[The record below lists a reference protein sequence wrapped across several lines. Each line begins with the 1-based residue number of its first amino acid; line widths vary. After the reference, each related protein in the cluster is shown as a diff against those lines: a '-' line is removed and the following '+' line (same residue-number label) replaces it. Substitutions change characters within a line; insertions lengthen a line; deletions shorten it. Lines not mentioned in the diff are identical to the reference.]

1 MSSSAAP
8 CIVVPRAMR
17 AVMSRDRQEATNRL
31 ARLSRSPSP
40 PVTAP
45 CTCVYSCG
53 REYPCASTRASGTA
67 LNRIRER
74 PATYL
79 DALVHTHASRLT
91 YIRVK
96 GAERVVSE
104 RANLHANAL
113 RIRHETRRDQRR
125 ESRPVNRATHYHKCA
140 PARPTRKSVSQIA
153 RVGLCHLPT
162 ALFLSRSSSS
172 RTERIGWMETSR
184 PSTLFH
190 LRLRYRSVPTSAFLL
205 QSSRIVIRLS
215 RVYRILF
222 GSNDF
227 SELSLLVTPR

>member
-1 MSSSAAP
+1 M
-8 CIVVPRAMR
+8 
-17 AVMSRDRQEATNRL
+17 
-31 ARLSRSPSP
+31 
-40 PVTAP
+40 
-45 CTCVYSCG
+45 YSCG

-79 DALVHTHASRLT
+79 DALVHAHAHARARALVSTHVRT
-91 YIRVK
+91 PVK

-113 RIRHETRRDQRR
+113 RTRHETRRDQRG
-125 ESRPVNRATHYHKCA
+125 ESRPVNRATHYHKCT

-172 RTERIGWMETSR
+172 RTPRIGWMETSR

-190 LRLRYRSVPTSAFLL
+190 LRLRYRSLPPPPPPPIFEDC
-205 QSSRIVIRLS
+205 VIRLLS
-215 RVYRILF
+215 VRLSYIIRQ
-222 GSNDF
+222 F
-227 SELSLLVTPR
+227 SDLSSHFLSS